1 VDLGEVVRETL
12 RLLQASLSQ
21 ESVAVVPDLEGG
33 CRVRGDREQLQQ
45 LCLNL
50 LVNAREALS
59 GPGEIR
65 VRCAAQ
71 RDRARPAVRLEVAD
85 TGPGISDAVRETVFE
100 PFVTTK
106 RHGTG
111 LGLALCRAIVDVHR
125 GTIRAANRDPGPGAV
140 FTVELPA
147 DAGTSG

>member
-1 VDLGEVVRETL
+1 
-12 RLLQASLSQ
+12 
-21 ESVAVVPDLEGG
+21 VPDLPGG

-59 GPGEIR
+59 GKGEIH
-65 VRCAAQ
+65 VRCAVRQ
-71 RDRARPAVRLEVAD
+71 DRARPTVCLEIAD

-140 FTVELPA
+140 FTVEFPA
-147 DAGTSG
+147 DAAGAG